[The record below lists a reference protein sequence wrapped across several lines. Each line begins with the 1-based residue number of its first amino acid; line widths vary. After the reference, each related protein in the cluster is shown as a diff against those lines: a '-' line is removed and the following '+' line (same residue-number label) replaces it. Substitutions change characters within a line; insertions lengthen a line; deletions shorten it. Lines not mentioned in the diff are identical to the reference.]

1 MNDAV
6 QDGAGGDGG
15 FLPYESSIDLGSML
29 LTLAKYALVT
39 FIVLLIFWALMHL
52 LRRSLE
58 RTAGLGGRGRIRV
71 VESARLYGDKLVHIV
86 RVDDKEVL
94 MGSSREG
101 ISFLGALE
109 SRGVEVPVRTDL
121 QPTQAE
127 SDQAA
132 FQRSSGVLAGIP
144 PLVREAFGRFSG
156 WASCAVDRTR
166 SVFKQLR
173 QKRLAGQNDDVPEET
188 RILRDGARRVTE
200 SAREFREVLRQE
212 VSAGADDDDSEG
224 RSSKLERLRLLAAR
238 PERRDDID

>member
-86 RVDDKEVL
+86 RVDGKEVPDGL
-94 MGSSREG
+94 IPRRHQLPGSAGEPW
-101 ISFLGALE
+101 
-109 SRGVEVPVRTDL
+109 RG
-121 QPTQAE
+121 
-127 SDQAA
+127 
-132 FQRSSGVLAGIP
+132 G
-144 PLVREAFGRFSG
+144 
-156 WASCAVDRTR
+156 
-166 SVFKQLR
+166 
-173 QKRLAGQNDDVPEET
+173 
-188 RILRDGARRVTE
+188 
-200 SAREFREVLRQE
+200 
-212 VSAGADDDDSEG
+212 AGADRSAAYASGVRPSGLPALPRGSG
-224 RSSKLERLRLLAAR
+224 RHSAAGPR
-238 PERRDDID
+238 GVRQVQRVGFMRG